1 MDYHGKYKHVDDA
14 GLQCLIDFGV
24 TSLPVSAPKIARAI
38 GCGAVPCSGTR
49 PPKRQGVMVDTAG
62 GAIYY
67 DEDAKPCYLRYAIAR
82 TVGCI
87 LLGYPI
93 ESIGYYDTI
102 DNGPV
107 DTFARCLLA
116 PSCVLR
122 AFKIF
127 APYQIIGQCDIPPA
141 AALMV
146 ALEVHAHNRP
156 YTDIERI
163 VIEQIKKKPP
173 TQGGYG

>member
-38 GCGAVPCSGTR
+38 GYGAVPYPGTR
-49 PPKRQGVMVDTAG
+49 PPKRQGIMVDTAG

-67 DEDAKPCYLRYAIAR
+67 DEDAPPCCIRFAFAR
-82 TVGCI
+82 AVGRI
-87 LLGYPI
+87 LLGYP
-93 ESIGYYDTI
+93 SKSVGYYDAM

-107 DTFARCLLA
+107 DTFARSLLA
-116 PSCVLR
+116 PACVLR
-122 AFKIF
+122 ACGTQ
-127 APYQIIGQCDIPPA
+127 APYSIIKLCDIPPA

-146 ALEVHAHNRP
+146 ALEVNAHNRP
-156 YTDIERI
+156 YTDIEMRLIERI
-163 VIEQIKKKPP
+163 K
-173 TQGGYG
+173 